1 MGVKSH
7 LAPSPF
13 ADAARGLKCAHL
25 SIRTHPAQEPLSPWA
40 IPGCG
45 WLPLNSHELR
55 LPYLASRVDYKLLRG
70 KNHLLVVSSKYM
82 LMNYLIDKP
91 KATERTGRLLP
102 LFNIHNDDIQLTGE
116 IPKSIGHLLK

>member
-45 WLPLNSHELR
+45 WLPLNSH
-55 LPYLASRVDYKLLRG
+55 
-70 KNHLLVVSSKYM
+70 LLVVSSKYM

-102 LFNIHNDDIQLTGE
+102 LFDIHNDDIQLTGE